1 MWLSCF
7 EQPVPTGLLALL
19 PTSRNK
25 NSWHTCLKRLLSST
39 ISFIYFFVLFKRR
52 KSHHPRINV
61 VWSKRKTWGS
71 KLKNWLGVGDRY
83 VHHAKRGHF
92 IEVSQHFCTSLE
104 QFKKYG
110 NRRTGFQYLS
120 LTFKSASV
128 VQCETASTSS
138 NSRFKKPMI
147 IWILQNEEIKGY
159 RQAAAAKMSQKKK
172 ENMWP
177 NSPGRELFRPLPS
190 WEKEKG

>member
-52 KSHHPRINV
+52 KSHHPQINV
-61 VWSKRKTWGS
+61 VCSKRKTWGS
-71 KLKNWLGVGDRY
+71 KLKNWIG
-83 VHHAKRGHF
+83 RGG
-92 IEVSQHFCTSLE
+92 EVCPPCPSLE
-104 QFKKYG
+104 QFKKYW

-120 LTFKSASV
+120 LKFKSTSV
-128 VQCETASTSS
+128 VQYETASTSS
-138 NSRFKKPMI
+138 NSSFKKPMI
-147 IWILQNEEIKGY
+147 IWILQNEEIKG
-159 RQAAAAKMSQKKK
+159 
-172 ENMWP
+172 
-177 NSPGRELFRPLPS
+177 
-190 WEKEKG
+190 